1 MKLLITTALFMAL
14 QNAAQAQVISGTVKE
29 GTRPLEKAS
38 VSLLKAKDSSV
49 VKLNATDANGIY
61 KFDHITPGSYL
72 IMATNVG
79 YASSYSAVFDYAG
92 GDLKVNDLLMEKAS
106 TQLAG
111 VVVTAKK
118 PLVEVKPG
126 KMVVNVE
133 GTINATGNDG
143 MELLRKSPGY

>member
-1 MKLLITTALFMAL
+1 MKLLVSLAFLITFQTTVH
-14 QNAAQAQVISGTVKE
+14 AQEISGTVKE
-29 GTRPLEKAS
+29 GSRGLEKAS
-38 VSLLKAKDSSV
+38 VSLLKASDSSI
-49 VKLNATDANGIY
+49 VKLDATDASGIY
-61 KFDHITPGSYL
+61 KFDHITSGSYL

-79 YASSYSAVFDYAG
+79 YAPVYSAPFDYTG
-92 GDLKVNDLLMEKAS
+92 GDFKVNDLLMEKAS

-143 MELLRKSPGY
+143 MELLRKS